1 MNGKSTCFFL
11 HRDKMAGENLGRK
24 NGAPAA
30 KKFAESSPGA
40 LNPKGNVSSVG
51 FNGTSTVIRKSVS
64 ADRACTGRVP
74 EREFRW
80 YRGHFRPKQ
89 KKFCLGLF
97 VLSYFCGES
106 KGNLQD
112 RERQLSFLKR
122 EYIFTL
128 VRCPEGCYTSK

>member
-1 MNGKSTCFFL
+1 MTRENGRGILTKKWIKQKAMNGKSTCFFL

-97 VLSYFCGES
+97 CFVVLLRRIQGGFAG
-106 KGNLQD
+106 
-112 RERQLSFLKR
+112 
-122 EYIFTL
+122 
-128 VRCPEGCYTSK
+128 